1 MRLTYSVFVRTLHY
15 EKNMFSLSQTQQ
27 SLTIAWNDQ
36 QVLGY
41 HFPADGNRPFCHPL
55 NLPGAASLTMN
66 EPGDHVHHQGLWVA
80 WKKVN
85 DVNFWEQPAKGADP
99 TGFGKI
105 VHQRIIR
112 QYAGFTG
119 AGLVTENAWIDWQGI
134 KHLTEQRKIAIHHPP
149 SDDSMTIYI
158 TLTFR
163 PNDRDVVLDLRR
175 GEPGA
180 DGRYYSGM
188 AIRFDNIITPGKLLD
203 ADGRTEA
210 MDIFGKQSKWCSFTA
225 THPADNETYG
235 ILILDRSDNP
245 RYPTTWW
252 VRNRENYCLIHPS
265 PVYHEPFHL
274 SPPYDTLTLKYNV
287 VLYRGEPTDV
297 FWSN

>member
-1 MRLTYSVFVRTLHY
+1 
-15 EKNMFSLSQTQQ
+15 MFSLSQTQQ
-27 SLTIAWNDQ
+27 SITIAWHDQ
-36 QVLGY
+36 QVFGY
-41 HFPADGNRPFCHPL
+41 HFPEDGNRPFCHPL
-55 NLPGAASLTMN
+55 NLPGAPPLTMN

-99 TGFGKI
+99 TGYGKI

-112 QYAGFTG
+112 EHATFTS

-134 KHLTEQRKIAIHHPP
+134 KHLTDQRKFIIRHL
-149 SDDSMTIYI
+149 SEDSLTIYI

-163 PNDRDVVLDLRR
+163 PNDHDVVLDLRR

-188 AIRFDNIITPGKLLD
+188 AIRFDNILTPGRLLD
-203 ADGRTEA
+203 ADGRTEP
-210 MDIFGKQSKWCSFTA
+210 MDIFGKQSGWCSFTS

-235 ILILDRSDNP
+235 VVIIDHSTNP

-252 VRNRENYCLIHPS
+252 VRNRKNYCLIHPS
-265 PVYHEPFHL
+265 PVYYEPFHL

-287 VLYRGEPTDV
+287 VLYRGELKSV
-297 FWSN
+297 LKMRN

>member
-1 MRLTYSVFVRTLHY
+1 
-15 EKNMFSLSQTQQ
+15 MFSLSKTQH

-41 HFPADGNRPFCHPL
+41 HFPKDGNRPFCHPL
-55 NLPGAASLTMN
+55 NLPGAPPLTMN

-105 VHQRIIR
+105 VHQRITSLNTTTDSASI
-112 QYAGFTG
+112 T
-119 AGLVTENAWIDWQGI
+119 TENAWIDWQGTT
-134 KHLTEQRKIAIHHPP
+134 HLTEVRKITVHTPYDNTMQI
-149 SDDSMTIYI
+149 SVGL
-158 TLTFR
+158 TLR
-163 PNDRDVVLDLRR
+163 PILPEVVLDLRR
-175 GEPGA
+175 GDPGGM
-180 DGRYYSGM
+180 GRYYSGM

-203 ADGRTEA
+203 ADGRTEP
-210 MDIFGKQSKWCSFTA
+210 MDIFGQQSKWCSFTSQ
-225 THPADNETYG
+225 HPSDNETYG
-235 ILILDRSDNP
+235 VAIIDHPDNP
-245 RYPTTWW
+245 RYPTPWW

-274 SPPYDTLTLKYNV
+274 SHDESLTLRYRV
-287 VLYRGEPTDV
+287 VLYRGQPNAEY
-297 FWSN
+297 FE

>member
-1 MRLTYSVFVRTLHY
+1 
-15 EKNMFSLSQTQQ
+15 MFSISQTQH
-27 SLTIAWNDQ
+27 SLTIAWHEQ
-36 QVLGY
+36 EVLGY
-41 HFPADGNRPFCHPL
+41 HFPEDGNRPFCHPL
-55 NLPGAASLTMN
+55 NLPGAPPLTMN

-99 TGFGKI
+99 TGYGKI

-112 QYAGFTG
+112 EHATFTS
-119 AGLVTENAWIDWQGI
+119 AYLVTENAWIDWQGI
-134 KHLTEQRKIAIHHPP
+134 KHLTEQRKIIIHPP
-149 SDDSMTIYI
+149 SEDSMNIYI

-203 ADGRTEA
+203 ADGRTEP

-235 ILILDRSDNP
+235 IVIIDHPDNP
-245 RYPTTWW
+245 RHPTPWW
-252 VRNRENYCLIHPS
+252 VRNRKNYCLIHPS
-265 PVYHEPFHL
+265 PVYYEPFHL

-287 VLYRGEPTDV
+287 VLYRGEVTDV
-297 FWSN
+297 IWSN

>member
-1 MRLTYSVFVRTLHY
+1 
-15 EKNMFSLSQTQQ
+15 MFSISQTQH
-27 SLTIAWNDQ
+27 SLSIAWNDQ

-41 HFPADGNRPFCHPL
+41 HFPEDGNRPFCHPL
-55 NLPGAASLTMN
+55 NLPGAPSLTMN

-112 QYAGFTG
+112 QMAGIAG
-119 AGLVTENAWIDWQGI
+119 AYLVTENAWIDWQGI
-134 KHLTEQRKIAIHHPP
+134 KHLTEQRKITIHNPP
-149 SDDSMTIYI
+149 TADSIDSMSINI

-163 PNDRDVVLDLRR
+163 TNDRDVVLDLRR

-203 ADGRTEA
+203 ADGRTEP
-210 MDIFGKQSKWCSFTA
+210 MDIFGKQSKWCSFAA

-235 ILILDRSDNP
+235 IRITDHSDNP

-252 VRNRENYCLIHPS
+252 VRNRKNYSLIHPS

-274 SPPYDTLTLKYNV
+274 SPPYDTLTLKYNIR
-287 VLYRGEPTDV
+287 LYRGEPNNV
-297 FWSN
+297 FRSN

>member
-1 MRLTYSVFVRTLHY
+1 
-15 EKNMFSLSQTQQ
+15 MFSISQSKHSLS
-27 SLTIAWNDQ
+27 IAWNDQ

-41 HFPADGNRPFCHPL
+41 HFPEDGNRPFCHPL
-55 NLPGAASLTMN
+55 NLPGAPSLTMN

-112 QYAGFTG
+112 QMAGIAG
-119 AGLVTENAWIDWQGI
+119 AYLVTENAWIDWQGI
-134 KHLTEQRKIAIHHPP
+134 KHLTEQRKITIHIPP
-149 SDDSMTIYI
+149 TADSIDSMSINI

-163 PNDRDVVLDLRR
+163 TNDRDVVLDLRR

-203 ADGRTEA
+203 ADGRTEP
-210 MDIFGKQSKWCSFTA
+210 MDIFGKQSKWCSFAA

-235 ILILDRSDNP
+235 IIIIDHSDNP
-245 RYPTTWW
+245 RHPTTWW
-252 VRNRENYCLIHPS
+252 VRNRQNYALIHPS
-265 PVYHEPFHL
+265 PVYHEPIHL
-274 SPPYDTLTLKYNV
+274 SPPYGTLTLKYNIY
-287 VLYRGEPTDV
+287 LYRGEV
-297 FWSN
+297 KSVIFE